1 MRREDAQL
9 VVVLV
14 AGFAVVPPV
23 LLVPPVAVRVAE
35 LSLNWGG
42 LDVASV
48 LCERVYPSLASLSG
62 SDVLS
67 PNLPRAEFPSSSHPP
82 PLPLGHLW
90 ASLVFGLFVCL
101 HSRP

>member
-9 VVVLV
+9 VIVLV

-42 LDVASV
+42 LDIASV
-48 LCERVYPSLASLSG
+48 L
-62 SDVLS
+62 
-67 PNLPRAEFPSSSHPP
+67 
-82 PLPLGHLW
+82 
-90 ASLVFGLFVCL
+90 
-101 HSRP
+101 